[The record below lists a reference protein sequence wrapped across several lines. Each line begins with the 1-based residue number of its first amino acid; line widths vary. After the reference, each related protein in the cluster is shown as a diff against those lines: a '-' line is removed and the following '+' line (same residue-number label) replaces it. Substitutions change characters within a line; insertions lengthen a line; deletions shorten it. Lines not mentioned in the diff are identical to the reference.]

1 MAIRKYKPTT
11 PSRRNMT
18 NLTFEQITKT
28 KPEKSLTVELKR
40 TGGRNN
46 MGKITTRHIGGG
58 HKRRYRIIDFRRE
71 KDGVEGVVAAIE
83 YDPNRNAN
91 IALIHYLDGEKR
103 YILHPQGLAVGDRIV
118 SGEAVD
124 IKVGN
129 AMPLSAIPEGTVV
142 HNVELTPG
150 KGGQI
155 ARAAGTS
162 VQILGREGK
171 YAILRLQSGEVR
183 KVLQA
188 CRATVGQ
195 VGNEDYNLINL
206 GKAGKSRWK
215 GIRPTVRG
223 SVMNPVDHPHGGGE
237 GKSPIGKDAPRT
249 PWGKRALGVKTRK
262 QNKKSTQLIIRR
274 RKQK

>member
-129 AMPLSAIPEGTVV
+129 AMPLAAIPEGSVV

-223 SVMNPVDHPHGGGE
+223 SAMNPVDHPHGGGE

>member
-129 AMPLSAIPEGTVV
+129 AMPLAAIPEGSVV

-223 SVMNPVDHPHGGGE
+223 SAMNPVDHPHGGGE
-237 GKSPIGKDAPRT
+237 GKAPIGKDAPRT

>member
-1 MAIRKYKPTT
+1 
-11 PSRRNMT
+11 MT

-129 AMPLSAIPEGTVV
+129 AMPLSAIPEGSVV

-223 SVMNPVDHPHGGGE
+223 SAMNPVDHPHGGGE